1 MGFVPFKTMH
11 TKKEGDCSGGLRA
24 AIIQKISWGN
34 MPPPPSPLETYAFGA
49 RLGNRSVFILD
60 PRLLDITKPR
70 YRECMSSGEGTF
82 S

>member
-1 MGFVPFKTMH
+1 M
-11 TKKEGDCSGGLRA
+11 
-24 AIIQKISWGN
+24 
-34 MPPPPSPLETYAFGA
+34 PPPSPLETYAFGA